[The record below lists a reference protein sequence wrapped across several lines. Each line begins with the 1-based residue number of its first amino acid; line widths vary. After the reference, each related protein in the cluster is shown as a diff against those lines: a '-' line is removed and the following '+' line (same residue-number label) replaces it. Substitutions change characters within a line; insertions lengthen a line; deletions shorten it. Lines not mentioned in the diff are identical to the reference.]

1 MNLLAP
7 FLLSIWTRVV
17 AVLPFRATQF
27 VGKLIGQAAWVVRS
41 QAASVTRTNIRHCF
55 PALREHERTAL
66 AKRSLGHTGCLIAE
80 AGMVFRWSPAKL
92 ETIITAVEGAA
103 LIESS
108 LAVHRGVLLLAPH
121 YGNWDLLALYLGR
134 FAMTGLYD
142 PPRIPSLEMPIR
154 QARARTGST
163 LLPID
168 APGLR
173 GVYRS
178 LQKGN
183 LVAILPD
190 QVPTRSAGT
199 YAPFFGRPALTMTF
213 AHRLIQSAKPLVVTG
228 VAQRQGDGFRIR
240 LQEVDEEVYAGDADV
255 CVAAINRCIEK
266 IVRADPAQYQWEYKR
281 FKKPPPGNTS
291 PYDD

>member
-17 AVLPFRATQF
+17 AVLPFPATRF
-27 VGKLIGQAAWVVRS
+27 VGKLIGQVAWVVRS

-55 PALREHERTAL
+55 PAMREHERTAL
-66 AKRSLGHTGCLIAE
+66 AKRSLEHTGCLIAE

-92 ETIITAVEGAA
+92 ETVVTAVEGAA

-134 FAMTGLYD
+134 FAMTALYD

-199 YAPFFGRPALTMTF
+199 YAPFFGRQCAPYSWLHSRRQRNRLLALF
-213 AHRLIQSAKPLVVTG
+213 G
-228 VAQRQGDGFRIR
+228 RIAR
-240 LQEVDEEVYAGDADV
+240 
-255 CVAAINRCIEK
+255 
-266 IVRADPAQYQWEYKR
+266 YQPR
-281 FKKPPPGNTS
+281 S
-291 PYDD
+291 